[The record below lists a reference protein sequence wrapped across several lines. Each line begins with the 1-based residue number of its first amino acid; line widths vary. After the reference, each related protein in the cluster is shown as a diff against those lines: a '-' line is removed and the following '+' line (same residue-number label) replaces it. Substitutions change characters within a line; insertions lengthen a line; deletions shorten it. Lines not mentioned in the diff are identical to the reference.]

1 MKFTPCLQGGFLS
14 TLEIARRIYPYP
26 FLETGILLALI
37 KTDGNLHLLIESLNK
52 SQM

>member
-1 MKFTPCLQGGFLS
+1 MKFTPCLQGDFLS
-14 TLEIARRIYPYP
+14 TLEITRGIHPCP